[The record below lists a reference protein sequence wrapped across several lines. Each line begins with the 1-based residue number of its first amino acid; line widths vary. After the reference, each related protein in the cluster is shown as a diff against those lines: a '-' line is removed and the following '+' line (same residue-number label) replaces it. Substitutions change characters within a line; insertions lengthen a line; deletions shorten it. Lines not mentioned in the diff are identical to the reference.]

1 MLGKHTSHNKKEKI
15 TVGELKKMLE
25 NFNDDDII
33 SVMHYVE
40 FGLKETFPIH
50 NLAFAMDTPML
61 VIGEEIALIV

>member
-1 MLGKHTSHNKKEKI
+1 MLGKHTSNNKKENI

-25 NFNDDDII
+25 NFHDDDII

-50 NLAFAMDTPML
+50 NVEKRTNDNAVHIM
-61 VIGEEIALIV
+61 V